1 MSEIRVGL
9 ISGSSSDENIIRND
23 ALCYVVLFFCGGR
36 LKEVFGVDW
45 CVLASVGIISRYDII
60 YGHIVPQCV

>member
-9 ISGSSSDENIIRND
+9 ISGNFCDENIIRND

-36 LKEVFGVDW
+36 LKEVFGFGW
-45 CVLASVGIISRYDII
+45 CVLASVGIISSNDMIK
-60 YGHIVPQCV
+60 G